1 MVIKYKD
8 IKNNIFNLN
17 EFELFKMTEFYTKN
31 TKNTKYL
38 YDGYALVHVDKSD
51 EVIYSIILNK
61 RHNKIEVI

>member
-17 EFELFKMTEFYTKN
+17 EFELNKMTEFYNK
-31 TKNTKYL
+31 KTKYL
-38 YDGYALVHVDKSD
+38 YDGYALVHVDNLD

-61 RHNKIEVI
+61 RHNNIEVI

>member
-17 EFELFKMTEFYTKN
+17 EYELFKMTEFYTK
-31 TKNTKYL
+31 KTKYL
-38 YDGYALVHVDKSD
+38 YDGYALVHVDILD